1 MKPLRS
7 VSNTVGKQP
16 SIPFKGAFWAPLL
29 LAAGA
34 CSNDEV
40 AVSQLAQSFQG
51 AMVEQEH
58 VQIIYSDSGLA
69 KIRVDAGLLEDYS
82 EAEEWPRQVFRQGFR
97 VSILNARGAE
107 TGYLKAD
114 KAVRRMSDQV
124 WVLTGDVQV
133 VQDGGN
139 ALYTSAME
147 WDRVK
152 QEFRSESEVRILDK
166 GEEVQGKGFVAREDL
181 SQYTIFAVS
190 GHFEGDENNLE

>member
-1 MKPLRS
+1 M
-7 VSNTVGKQP
+7 
-16 SIPFKGAFWAPLL
+16 
-29 LAAGA
+29 
-34 CSNDEV
+34 
-40 AVSQLAQSFQG
+40 
-51 AMVEQEH
+51 
-58 VQIIYSDSGLA
+58 
-69 KIRVDAGLLEDYS
+69 
-82 EAEEWPRQVFRQGFR
+82 PRQVFRQGFR
-97 VSILNARGAE
+97 VSILDARGLE

-133 VQDGGN
+133 LQDGGN

-147 WDRVK
+147 WDRLK

>member
-1 MKPLRS
+1 M
-7 VSNTVGKQP
+7 
-16 SIPFKGAFWAPLL
+16 L
-29 LAAGA
+29 LAAWA

-40 AVSQLAQSFQG
+40 AVSQLAQTFHG

-58 VQIIYSDSGLA
+58 VQIVYSDSGLA
-69 KIRVDAGLLEDYS
+69 KIRVVAGLMEDYS
-82 EAEEWPRQVFRQGFR
+82 EDAEVPRQVFRQGFR
-97 VSILNARGAE
+97 VSILDARGLE

-133 VQDGGN
+133 LQDGGN

-147 WDRVK
+147 WDRLK

-190 GHFEGDENNLE
+190 GHFEGDENNHE

>member
-124 WVLTGDVQV
+124 WVLTGDVAGRPRRRQRLV
-133 VQDGGN
+133 HICDGMGPCE
-139 ALYTSAME
+139 TRISKRIRSPHSRQRRRSA
-147 WDRVK
+147 RK
-152 QEFRSESEVRILDK
+152 RLCGTRR
-166 GEEVQGKGFVAREDL
+166 FVAIHHLCSVRPL
-181 SQYTIFAVS
+181 
-190 GHFEGDENNLE
+190 